1 MDTVLRGGARWRA
14 ARGTAACAA
23 GWIAATVLG
32 AVTLALAETRAA
44 DAVNPAVGWAAAF
57 GDGGSSSREVRR
69 AALESLPVERM
80 PESHRRVVEGFTR
93 STTLFRRLPSATVTC
108 DADLLAFLLDK
119 PDALVDVWRVLGI
132 SRLALDPVGATQW
145 RLSDGY
151 GTIGIV
157 RLLHRERSP
166 EGGLLVFH
174 GRGAYTGPLS
184 PRDLTGGCLV
194 VVRHRPV
201 AADATGAARHAV
213 EIDAFLDVDG
223 IGLEIVTRALHP
235 LIVHSAASNLHEI
248 ALFVTQF
255 AAAGARN
262 PEGVARLTER
272 MPRTSA
278 ADRRMLASLIGGD
291 RSRSVT
297 DTAAGDVQTE
307 LAARWLSV
315 DQLDAVRQR

>member
-1 MDTVLRGGARWRA
+1 MDTVTRGGARLRA
-14 ARGTAACAA
+14 GGTSVRLAA
-23 GWIAATVLG
+23 GWIGVLVLG
-32 AVTLALAETRAA
+32 GTSLLRAAPALAEGTTPFGF
-44 DAVNPAVGWAAAF
+44 PATF

-69 AALESLPVERM
+69 ESLESLPLARM
-80 PESHRRVVEGFTR
+80 PEPHRRVVEGFAR
-93 STTLFRRLPSATVTC
+93 STTLFRRLPPATVTC
-108 DADLLAFLLDK
+108 DAELLTFLLDK

-132 SRLALDPVGATQW
+132 SRLALDPVGTTQW

-151 GTIGIV
+151 GTIGVV
-157 RLLHRERSP
+157 RLLHRERGAG
-166 EGGLLVFH
+166 GGLLVFH

-201 AADATGAARHAV
+201 AADTTGAERHAV

-262 PEGVARLTER
+262 PEGIARLIDR
-272 MPRTSA
+272 MPRTPP
-278 ADRRMLASLIGGD
+278 ADRELLAVLAGGG
-291 RSRSVT
+291 RGGVS
-297 DTAAGDVQTE
+297 AHPAGGDVQTE

-315 DQLDAVRQR
+315 DQLDATRQR